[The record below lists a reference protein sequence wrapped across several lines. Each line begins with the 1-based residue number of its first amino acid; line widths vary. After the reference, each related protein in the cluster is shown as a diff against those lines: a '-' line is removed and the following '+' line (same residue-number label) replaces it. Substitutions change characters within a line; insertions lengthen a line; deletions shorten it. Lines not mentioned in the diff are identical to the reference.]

1 MKRTDY
7 EIPDAVMEA
16 LACEAERRG
25 LRGEIEVADYDP
37 TNSDEDDATGVL
49 IGWTVNRYPSGG
61 WADQIRPLTAEES
74 VLVLRATVEQLVQE
88 QERAR
93 PLLRIARA
101 IKDAVRSG
109 VL

>member
-7 EIPDAVMEA
+7 EIPDAVMDALTDEA
-16 LACEAERRG
+16 ASRG
-25 LRGEIEVADYDP
+25 MTGDIEVADYDP
-37 TNSDEDDATGVL
+37 TDSDEDDATGVL

-74 VLVLRATVEQLVQE
+74 VLVLRATVEQLAQE
-88 QERAR
+88 QERVR

>member
-1 MKRTDY
+1 MKRTEY
-7 EIPDAVMEA
+7 ELSDSVMDA
-16 LACEAERRG
+16 LADEAMSRG
-25 LRGEIEVADYDP
+25 MTGEITVADYDP
-37 TNSDEDDATGVL
+37 SDNDEDDATGIL
-49 IGWTVNRYPSGG
+49 IGWVVNHYPSGS

-101 IKDAVRSG
+101 IRDAVRSG
-109 VL
+109 AL